1 MKNNHDIAN
10 ISLKELVEV
19 KVKSINEYKVNF
31 SNRLILMF
39 VLEGN
44 FSVEV
49 NKEEFNLRKDDLF
62 FINENQLYTTKSD
75 NQENLVLFLKVDPLF
90 FLTGLADL
98 EGAKYNGLINVTTHK
113 DQKLAANIKSL
124 LANIVYQVNNKNI
137 GFEFKV
143 INNLYSIAELLISN
157 LGYFNEVS
165 GKLGEK
171 TNDARLQRIIEYI
184 NINYKKK
191 ITLEDVAKKE
201 DLSYYYLSHFI
212 KSSLG
217 ITFQDYLNKVR
228 LNEALRLLMTT
239 RKSITDVYIQSG
251 FPSMAA
257 LNNVFRNEFATTPG
271 VYRRK
276 FIRRLLA
283 DEQENEKLK
292 LDNPRVTKLLRPY
305 WDNDLY
311 NHPQLS
317 SELKREIFNVDFFDR
332 GVFFVKHWQRFI
344 NIDGASNI
352 LDLEWQ
358 KQFLM
363 LQKEIEF
370 KKIRLKVLLF
380 EIARAA
386 ENEDGYNWSRINDI
400 FDFLHANQILPIIHL
415 TSKTGENKNIS
426 GPRYDV
432 EYKTKILKDFLK
444 HVIDRYG
451 LEAVDLW
458 TFEVFDEP
466 VDEFLD
472 DSVLMTSSYRY
483 FEATSKAIKSISQGI
498 KVGGP
503 SASNASLLKKEWFT
517 VFSSFVKVN
526 RAPIDFLSLK
536 LSSDYYPI
544 ESLEKLQKIAKDEN
558 DFSRML
564 PLLNKNYHKPKYL
577 LETLERVQNHL
588 AEINRDGFEVS
599 VAQWSTS
606 SIAGD
611 LNNDTMG
618 VAPVIIKNMV
628 ETIGLVNS
636 IGYINF
642 SDLFERY
649 NKNDTHFYG
658 GVGLINKDG
667 IKKPSY
673 NAYYLLSKLG
683 ENVISVGDNY
693 IITKSQNSIQIL
705 AFNYAQ
711 FDELYSVGERS
722 HINLTDRYSIFKEKA
737 NLNLEILIDNLNGN
751 YEVSNFKL
759 NRESGSAFDEW
770 VKIGAPKILSDK
782 EIEYLKTKDH
792 PQLEKEEIII
802 NNNYQFT
809 MDLPLHG
816 VEMLILKEIK

>member
-49 NKEEFNLRKDDLF
+49 NKKEFNLRKDDLF

-311 NHPQLS
+311 NQPQLS
-317 SELKREIFNVDFFDR
+317 SELKKEILNVDFFDR

-426 GPRYDV
+426 GTRYDV

>member
-49 NKEEFNLRKDDLF
+49 NKKEFNLRKDDLF

-311 NHPQLS
+311 NQPQLS
-317 SELKREIFNVDFFDR
+317 SELKKEILNVDFFDR